1 MRSRPCLVFVYNA
14 ESGLFN
20 VVSDIAHK
28 IFSPET
34 YSCNLCAITY
44 GNFAMRAEW
53 KAYLESLAADV
64 EFLHRD
70 ELAQRYGLADVPLPA
85 VLLKQGERLVEWIG
99 AGEINRCRSLADLEG
114 LISLRLAS
122 LPD

>member
-1 MRSRPCLVFVYNA
+1 
-14 ESGLFN
+14 
-20 VVSDIAHK
+20 
-28 IFSPET
+28 
-34 YSCNLCAITY
+34 
-44 GNFAMRAEW
+44 MRAEW